1 MTIKTTTSHNLIF
14 SVEAF
19 WNEEGGMGHEQ
30 YGKDVKE
37 LTEALHL
44 LELARVAQSAY
55 DWAIV
60 CRVETK
66 VS

>member
-1 MTIKTTTSHNLIF
+1 MTIKTTTSHNLTF

-30 YGKDVKE
+30 YGEDVQE
-37 LTEALHL
+37 LTQALHL
-44 LELARVAQSAY
+44 LELARVARSAY